1 MSKTVILA
9 DKTELTS
16 LEVSGATQYIQ
27 GSNRDALTFIFP
39 ASEGMEILDAAFS
52 PDNCETI
59 TIRDGSEEYTH
70 SGYTV
75 RGSLSKAPVLVTPE
89 TADAP
94 AVYED
99 RITVTMG
106 QRSYAEAQIL
116 AIRKQVEDTATQMTD
131 TQMALCEVYEMM
143 LVSGEEVTTDG

>member
-9 DKTELTS
+9 DKTELTA

-27 GSNRDALTFIFP
+27 GSNRDALTFVFA
-39 ASEGMEILDAAFS
+39 ASEGMEAMDAAFS
-52 PDNCETI
+52 PDNCEII

-75 RGSLSKAPVLVTPE
+75 RGGLSKAPVLVMPE

-106 QRSYAEAQIL
+106 QRTYVETLLAQI
-116 AIRKQVEDTATQMTD
+116 
-131 TQMALCEVYEMM
+131 MAAN
-143 LVSGEEVTTDG
+143 VS

>member
-16 LEVSGATQYIQ
+16 LEVSGAAQYIQ

-39 ASEGMEILDAAFS
+39 ASEGMEALDAAFTAEK
-52 PDNCETI
+52 CETI

-75 RGSLSKAPVLVTPE
+75 RGGLAKAPVLVTPE

-106 QRSYAEAQIL
+106 QRTYVETLLAQMGGESIEKADLDAAYKEGVNSYE
-116 AIRKQVEDTATQMTD
+116 
-131 TQMALCEVYEMM
+131 
-143 LVSGEEVTTDG
+143 

>member
-9 DKTELTS
+9 DKTELTA

-27 GSNRDALTFIFP
+27 GSNRDTLTFIFP
-39 ASEGMEILDAAFS
+39 ASEGMEALDAAFS

-75 RGSLSKAPVLVTPE
+75 RGGLAKAPVLVTPE

-106 QRSYAEAQIL
+106 QRTYVETLLGQMGGGGDESIEKADLDAAYKEGVNSYE
-116 AIRKQVEDTATQMTD
+116 
-131 TQMALCEVYEMM
+131 
-143 LVSGEEVTTDG
+143 

>member
-9 DKTELTS
+9 DKTELTA
-16 LEVSGATQYIQ
+16 LEVSGAPQYIQ
-27 GSNRDALTFIFP
+27 GSNRDALTFVFA
-39 ASEGMEILDAAFS
+39 ASEGMEAMDAAFS

-70 SGYTV
+70 SDYTV

-106 QRSYAEAQIL
+106 QRTYVETLLAQI
-116 AIRKQVEDTATQMTD
+116 
-131 TQMALCEVYEMM
+131 MAANAL
-143 LVSGEEVTTDG
+143 

>member
-9 DKTELTS
+9 GKTELTA

-39 ASEGMEILDAAFS
+39 ASEGMEALDAAFS

-75 RGSLSKAPVLVTPE
+75 RGGLAKAPVLVTPE

-94 AVYED
+94 AVYGA
-99 RITVTMG
+99 RIAVTMG
-106 QRSYAEAQIL
+106 QRTYVETLLAQMGGGDESIEKADLDAAYKEGVNSYE
-116 AIRKQVEDTATQMTD
+116 
-131 TQMALCEVYEMM
+131 
-143 LVSGEEVTTDG
+143 

>member
-9 DKTELTS
+9 DKTELTA

-27 GSNRDALTFIFP
+27 GSNRDALTFVFA
-39 ASEGMEILDAAFS
+39 ASEGMEAMDAAFS

-75 RGSLSKAPVLVTPE
+75 RGGLSKAPVLVMPE

-99 RITVTMG
+99 RITETMG
-106 QRSYAEAQIL
+106 QRTYVETLLAQI
-116 AIRKQVEDTATQMTD
+116 
-131 TQMALCEVYEMM
+131 MAAN
-143 LVSGEEVTTDG
+143 VS

>member
-9 DKTELTS
+9 DKTELTA

-39 ASEGMEILDAAFS
+39 ASEGMETLDAAFTAEK
-52 PDNCETI
+52 CETI

-75 RGSLSKAPVLVTPE
+75 RGGLAKAPVLVTPE

-94 AVYED
+94 AVYGA

-106 QRSYAEAQIL
+106 QRTYVETLLGQMGGGDESIEKADLDAAYKEGVNSYE
-116 AIRKQVEDTATQMTD
+116 
-131 TQMALCEVYEMM
+131 
-143 LVSGEEVTTDG
+143 

>member
-9 DKTELTS
+9 DKTELTA

-27 GSNRDALTFIFP
+27 GSNRDALTFVFA
-39 ASEGMEILDAAFS
+39 ASEGMEAMDAAFS

-75 RGSLSKAPVLVTPE
+75 RGGLSKAPVLVTPE

-94 AVYED
+94 AVYGA
-99 RITVTMG
+99 RIAVTIG
-106 QRSYAEAQIL
+106 QRTYVETLLAQMGGESIEKADLDAAYKEGVNSYE
-116 AIRKQVEDTATQMTD
+116 
-131 TQMALCEVYEMM
+131 
-143 LVSGEEVTTDG
+143 

>member
-9 DKTELTS
+9 DKTELTA

-27 GSNRDALTFIFP
+27 GSNRDALAFVFA
-39 ASEGMEILDAAFS
+39 ASEGMEALDAAFTAEKCAS
-52 PDNCETI
+52 I
-59 TIRDGSEEYTH
+59 TIRDGGEEYTH

-75 RGSLSKAPVLVTPE
+75 RGGLSKAPVLVTPE

-94 AVYED
+94 AVYEG

-106 QRSYAEAQIL
+106 QRTYVETLLAQMGGESIEKADLDAAYKEGVNSYE
-116 AIRKQVEDTATQMTD
+116 
-131 TQMALCEVYEMM
+131 
-143 LVSGEEVTTDG
+143 

>member
-9 DKTELTS
+9 DRTERTA
-16 LEVSGATQYIQ
+16 LEVSGAAQYIQ
-27 GSNRDALTFIFP
+27 GNNRDTLTFIFP
-39 ASEGMEILDAAFS
+39 ASEGMETLDAAFTAEK
-52 PDNCETI
+52 CETI

-75 RGSLSKAPVLVTPE
+75 RGGLSKAPVLVTPE

-94 AVYED
+94 AIYED

-106 QRSYAEAQIL
+106 QRTYVETLLAQL
-116 AIRKQVEDTATQMTD
+116 METR
-131 TQMALCEVYEMM
+131 
-143 LVSGEEVTTDG
+143 GR

>member
-9 DKTELTS
+9 DKTELTA

-39 ASEGMEILDAAFS
+39 ASEGMETLDAAFS

-59 TIRDGSEEYTH
+59 AIRDGSEEYTH

-75 RGSLSKAPVLVTPE
+75 RGGLSKAPVLVTPE

-106 QRSYAEAQIL
+106 QRTYVETLLAQMGGGGDESIEKADLDAAYKEGVNSYE
-116 AIRKQVEDTATQMTD
+116 
-131 TQMALCEVYEMM
+131 
-143 LVSGEEVTTDG
+143 

>member
-9 DKTELTS
+9 DRTERTA
-16 LEVSGATQYIQ
+16 LEVSGAAQYIQ
-27 GSNRDALTFIFP
+27 GSSRDALTFIFP
-39 ASEGMEILDAAFS
+39 ASEGMETLDAAFTAEK
-52 PDNCETI
+52 CETI

-75 RGSLSKAPVLVTPE
+75 RGGLSKAPVLVTPE

-106 QRSYAEAQIL
+106 QRTYVETLLAQMGGGDESIEKADLDAAYKEGVNSYE
-116 AIRKQVEDTATQMTD
+116 
-131 TQMALCEVYEMM
+131 
-143 LVSGEEVTTDG
+143 

>member
-9 DKTELTS
+9 DKTELTA

-39 ASEGMEILDAAFS
+39 ASEGMETLDAAFTAEK
-52 PDNCETI
+52 CETI

-75 RGSLSKAPVLVTPE
+75 RGGLSKAPVLVTPE

-94 AVYED
+94 AVYGA
-99 RITVTMG
+99 RIAVTMG
-106 QRSYAEAQIL
+106 QRTYVETLLAQMGGGDESIEKADLDAAYKEGVNSYE
-116 AIRKQVEDTATQMTD
+116 
-131 TQMALCEVYEMM
+131 
-143 LVSGEEVTTDG
+143 

>member
-9 DKTELTS
+9 DKTELTA

-27 GSNRDALTFIFP
+27 GSNRDALTFVFA
-39 ASEGMEILDAAFS
+39 ASEGMGAMDAAFS

-75 RGSLSKAPVLVTPE
+75 RGGLSKAPVLVMPE

-106 QRSYAEAQIL
+106 QRTYVETLLAQI
-116 AIRKQVEDTATQMTD
+116 
-131 TQMALCEVYEMM
+131 MAAN
-143 LVSGEEVTTDG
+143 VS

>member
-9 DKTELTS
+9 DRTELTA

-27 GSNRDALTFIFP
+27 GSNRDALTFVFA
-39 ASEGMEILDAAFS
+39 ASEGMEAMDAAFS

-106 QRSYAEAQIL
+106 QRTYVETLLAQI
-116 AIRKQVEDTATQMTD
+116 
-131 TQMALCEVYEMM
+131 MAAN
-143 LVSGEEVTTDG
+143 VS

>member
-9 DKTELTS
+9 DKTELTA

-27 GSNRDALTFIFP
+27 GSNRDTLTFIFL
-39 ASEGMEILDAAFS
+39 ASEGMDTLDAAFTVEK
-52 PDNCETI
+52 CETI

-75 RGSLSKAPVLVTPE
+75 RGGLAKAPVLVTPE

-106 QRSYAEAQIL
+106 QRTYVETLLAQMGGESIEKADLDAAYKEGVNSYE
-116 AIRKQVEDTATQMTD
+116 
-131 TQMALCEVYEMM
+131 
-143 LVSGEEVTTDG
+143 

>member
-9 DKTELTS
+9 DKTELTA

-27 GSNRDALTFIFP
+27 GSNRDALTFVFA
-39 ASEGMEILDAAFS
+39 ASEGMEAMDAAFS

-106 QRSYAEAQIL
+106 QRTYVETLLAQI
-116 AIRKQVEDTATQMTD
+116 
-131 TQMALCEVYEMM
+131 MAANA
-143 LVSGEEVTTDG
+143 S